1 MDITSS
7 PAPSVALQG
16 RTDRRVPGRAVG
28 GDAPDAA
35 RLFRET
41 LAARNLTGAA
51 SGPSI
56 AAPPRTGRTLA
67 DYRAHAVQRIAPLD
81 PKGKRAAPPSA
92 GPEFSAA
99 TMPPA
104 AAKGG
109 EPAAG
114 AKAPEARP
122 AEGFAAAM
130 MKGLDRYR
138 AMQRAATPQPHVD
151 LSQ

>member
-7 PAPSVALQG
+7 PTPSVALRG
-16 RTDRRVPGRAVG
+16 RTVG

-35 RLFRET
+35 RLFREA
-41 LAARNLTGAA
+41 LAARNLTGTA

-56 AAPPRTGRTLA
+56 SAPPRTGRTLA

-81 PKGKRAAPPSA
+81 PKGDRAAPPSA
-92 GPEFSAA
+92 GPASSVA

-104 AAKGG
+104 AEKGG
-109 EPAAG
+109 EPATS
-114 AKAPEARP
+114 AKAPEAHP

-130 MKGLDRYR
+130 LKGLDRYR
-138 AMQRAATPQPHVD
+138 AMQRAATAQPHVD